1 MIHLKKPEELNLMR
15 TSGRIA
21 AEILRKVASAVRPGI
36 TTRELDKLAEELIF
50 SYAKKYEKG
59 ALTHAFKGYQGFPGV
74 LCSSVNEVIVHG
86 IPDDM
91 PLKEGDNVGL
101 DFGVIFKGWYSDTAV
116 TVPVGEVSFETQRI
130 LRVCKKALRL
140 GIKKAKQ
147 GYFGYMLFNL
157 NPRDL
162 KSLDKKL
169 RLEDYILR
177 YLVITVDNNY
187 LSFMK
192 RQEEEIKE
200 KFQRITQPS
209 ESQSRK
215 SVKSED
221 KLKLE
226 AEIEKKLE
234 EILEKTS

>member
-147 GYFGYMLFNL
+147 GSTTGDIGNTIERFVEDQGYDIVRNLCGHGIGKNLHEEPEVPNFG
-157 NPRDL
+157 
-162 KSLDKKL
+162 
-169 RLEDYILR
+169 
-177 YLVITVDNNY
+177 
-187 LSFMK
+187 K
-192 RQEEEIKE
+192 RH
-200 KFQRITQPS
+200 RG
-209 ESQSRK
+209 
-215 SVKSED
+215 V
-221 KLKLE
+221 KLE
-226 AEIEKKLE
+226 PGMVIAIEPMIVQGKARLAIRKDGQGY
-234 EILEKTS
+234 